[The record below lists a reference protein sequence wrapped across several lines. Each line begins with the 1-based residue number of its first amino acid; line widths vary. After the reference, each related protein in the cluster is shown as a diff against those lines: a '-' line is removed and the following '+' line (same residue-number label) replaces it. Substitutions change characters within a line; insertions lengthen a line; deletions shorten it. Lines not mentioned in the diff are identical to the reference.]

1 MMTIVEFDFA
11 TKKERIVDLAGL
23 QGWRE
28 KPLYWW
34 IDLVPAS
41 DEATR
46 GLLRELGVNALVTD
60 GVVGA
65 DEDGRYEVFE
75 DCLYFTVTEAAVQN
89 GRLTTVTADVV
100 LGAKFLVTV
109 HRQSVSFVEHM
120 RRTYREDFVRF
131 ARSPGFLLYEIADHL
146 VDCHRRAF
154 KAFSASVE
162 KVQLELFGEVDDA
175 IFRRVSDLTSDLLAF
190 RGVVRTSRELFHQLA
205 TRRSPFVSETTQP
218 FLQNTAGTLERL
230 GDDLLTERD
239 TLNETLNLY
248 MGMVSHRTNRVV
260 NRLTVISMIFLPLSF
275 LCGVYGMNLKMPESD
290 WEYGYAMFWCIALAL
305 AGGLL
310 LMMRRH
316 KWI

>member
-1 MMTIVEFDFA
+1 MMTIIEFDFSA
-11 TKKERIVDLAGL
+11 KSERTVDVAAL
-23 QGWRE
+23 QDWRDR
-28 KPLYWW
+28 PLYWW
-34 IDLVPAS
+34 IDLVPESA
-41 DEATR
+41 DETR
-46 GLLRELGVNALVTD
+46 ALLQQLGINDLVID
-60 GVVGA
+60 GVIGA

-75 DCLYFTVTEAAVQN
+75 NCVYFTVTEAAVQD
-89 GRLTTVTADVV
+89 GRLATVTADVV

-109 HRQSVSFVEHM
+109 HRHRVSFVDHM
-120 RRTYREDFVRF
+120 RRTYREDFLRF
-131 ARSPGFLLYEIADHL
+131 ARTPGFLLYEMADHL

-154 KAFSASVE
+154 KSFSASVE

-190 RGVVRTSRELFHQLA
+190 RGLVRSSRELFHQLA
-205 TRRSPFVSETTQP
+205 TRRSAFVSETTQP
-218 FLQNTAGTLERL
+218 FLQNIAGTLERL

-275 LCGVYGMNLKMPESD
+275 LCGVYGMNLKMPEPEWD
-290 WEYGYAMFWCIALAL
+290 YGYALFWAIALCLTA
-305 AGGLL
+305 GLL

-316 KWI
+316 KWL

>member
-1 MMTIVEFDFA
+1 MMTIIEFDFA
-11 TKKERIVDLAGL
+11 AKTERTVDASAL
-23 QGWRE
+23 QDWRD

-34 IDLVPAS
+34 IDLVPES
-41 DEATR
+41 VDETR
-46 GLLRELGVNALVTD
+46 ALLQQLGVNDLVIE
-60 GVVGA
+60 GVIGA

-75 DCLYFTVTEAAVQN
+75 NCLYFTVTEAAVQDA
-89 GRLTTVTADVV
+89 RLATVTADVV

-109 HRQSVSFVEHM
+109 HRHRVSFVEHM
-120 RRTYREDFVRF
+120 RRTYREDFLRF
-131 ARSPGFLLYEIADHL
+131 ARTPGFLLYEMADHL

-190 RGVVRTSRELFHQLA
+190 RGLVRSSRELFHQLA
-205 TRRSPFVSETTQP
+205 TRRSSFVSETTQP
-218 FLQNTAGTLERL
+218 FLQNIAGTLERL

-275 LCGVYGMNLKMPESD
+275 LCGVYGMNLKMPEPE
-290 WEYGYAMFWCIALAL
+290 WEYGYALFWAIAVTLTT
-305 AGGLL
+305 GLL

-316 KWI
+316 KWL